1 MENQSMSKIFK
12 RSVAATAVTAVL
24 GMTSASA
31 EDIKGNVVV
40 IDGSSVGVT
49 VKAVNTATN
58 RTRSV
63 AINNDGSY
71 RLSKLPSGSYEV
83 TVVKGDT
90 ILAMETIRVSLGN
103 NTTADFSVESSVE
116 VISVTG
122 SRVSMVDVS
131 SMDSGLVIGE
141 GDIDRMPV
149 ARNMTSVALL
159 APGVVLGDNKFSG
172 GVGPGFAS
180 FGGSSVSENSC
191 YINNLEVTNT
201 RQGLGCGSVPFE
213 FYNEFQV
220 KTGGYSAKF
229 GRATGG
235 VINSNTK
242 SGTNDWEF
250 SATATF
256 QPDGL
261 REDGQVSR
269 QNGGTGRIF
278 RDTRS
283 DVNGSS
289 EFTLSAAGPIIEDTL
304 FVYALVNPRSTERS
318 YTDFVGR
325 DQDNGVTEFR
335 ERDSSGS
342 DNMFWGGKIDWDIN
356 EDHRLSYFAYSNEN
370 TAEEDIYRFD
380 PVTGKPGSSLID
392 TEIRDRGGKAW
403 SLSYTGYITDDLV
416 VSAMTGGIRTEYTTN
431 IANQDCP
438 SVADSRG
445 LSNPAQGCGSGG
457 RIGANFDD
465 NEQSRIDIEYQLGDH
480 TISAGYDYQKRTS
493 TNRIDRMA
501 GDHAWTYNT
510 IAADANLNGD
520 GINYE
525 NTTGAAHDYVA
536 DRIFIGGGEF
546 YSDLNAYYI
555 EDNWQVTDNLLV
567 SIGARVDEFDSYAVG
582 GGLLTSFKTDVAPR
596 LGFSWDVNGD
606 GESKLYGTFGHYYLP
621 VANNTI
627 YRVGS
632 GISDSTAYYTYDSI
646 DPATGSPVNP
656 TPITGDIGG
665 STSISSPAIAPS
677 NEVFQAK
684 EADPFSKQEFTIG
697 YDRALTDDLSISIRG
712 TYRTIL
718 TALDDYCGKWAYPH
732 CVMVNPGEASTWY
745 KDGLYWNGSD
755 WDLADGVTNKWDDPR
770 LDGQP
775 DPGSERTHTK
785 EEIGLPEA
793 ENNYLSWQLGTKYH
807 QDNFR
812 FDFTYTWSRST
823 GNFEGGVKSDIG
835 QADAGLTQDFDFAA
849 LMDGADGY
857 QPNDRRHVFK
867 FFGSYDYNDDLTF
880 GINTTLSSGRP
891 LSIYGKGHPSDDPNL
906 FGGWGDFF
914 YTYHGCDLTSAPTD
928 DDANATECLNENKNY
943 NKHPR
948 GSGGR
953 TSWIFNVD
961 LSASYM
967 FEVSGIDMRA
977 SVDVFNVLNSQQA
990 TSLNEHYESGSEGTL
1005 NSWYGAAYSWQTPR
1019 YVRFGL
1025 EARF

>member
-1 MENQSMSKIFK
+1 MKSSNTNYLKTFK
-12 RSVAATAVTAVL
+12 RSLTAVAISTVI
-24 GMTSASA
+24 GMSSASA
-31 EDIKGNVVV
+31 EDIKGNVIVT
-40 IDGSSVGVT
+40 DGTTTGLS

-58 RTRSV
+58 TTRSV
-63 AINNDGSY
+63 DVDADGTY
-71 RLSKLPSGSYEV
+71 RLSKLPTGSYDV
-83 TVVKGDT
+83 TVSKGST
-90 ILAMETIRVSLGN
+90 ILAKETIRVSLGN

-116 VISVTG
+116 VISITG

-131 SMDSGLVIGE
+131 SMDSGLTIGE
-141 GDIDRMPV
+141 GDIDRMPI
-149 ARNMTSVALL
+149 ARNLTAVALL
-159 APGVVLGDNKFSG
+159 APGVVLGDNKFAG
-172 GVGPGFAS
+172 AGQGFAS
-180 FGGSSVSENSC
+180 FGGSSVAENSC
-191 YINNLEVTNT
+191 YINGLEVTNT

-250 SATATF
+250 AASATF
-256 QPDGL
+256 QPDSL
-261 REDGQVSR
+261 REEGSVSR

-283 DVNGSS
+283 DVDGST
-289 EFTLSAAGPIIEDTL
+289 ELTFSAAGPIIEDTL
-304 FVYALVNPRSTERS
+304 FIYALVNPRDTERS
-318 YTDFVGR
+318 YTDFTGR
-325 DQDNGVTEFR
+325 DQDNGVSEFR
-335 ERDSSGS
+335 ERESSGS
-342 DNMFWGGKIDWDIN
+342 DNLFWGGKIDWDIN
-356 EDHRLSYFAYSNEN
+356 EDHRLSYFTYSDEN
-370 TAEEDIYRFD
+370 TAEEKIYRFD
-380 PVTGKPGSSLID
+380 GANGTYGNELID

-403 SLSYTGYITDDLV
+403 SLSYTGYITNDLV
-416 VSAMTGGIRTEYTTN
+416 VTAMTGNIRTEYTTN
-431 IANQDCP
+431 IANQECA
-438 SVADSRG
+438 SIADSRNTA
-445 LSNPAQGCGSGG
+445 NPAQGCGSGG
-457 RIGANFDD
+457 RIGQNYDD
-465 NEQSRIDIEYQLGDH
+465 NDQTRIDIEYQLGDH
-480 TISAGYDYQKRTS
+480 TISAGYDYQKRSS

-510 IAADANLNGD
+510 ISADGNLTTN
-520 GINYE
+520 GINYT

-536 DRIFIGGGEF
+536 DRIFIGGGDF
-546 YSDLNAYYI
+546 YSDLKAYYI
-555 EDNWQVTDNLLV
+555 EDNWQITDDLLL
-567 SIGARVDEFDSYAVG
+567 SIGGRVDEFDSYAVG
-582 GGLLTSFKTDVAPR
+582 GGLLTSFKTDIAPR

-632 GISDSTAYYTYDSI
+632 GISDSTAYYTFDSI
-646 DPATGSPVNP
+646 DPSTGNPINP
-656 TPITGDIGG
+656 TPITGNITT
-665 STSISSPAIAPS
+665 STSVSSPSIAPA
-677 NEVFQAK
+677 NEVFQAQ

-697 YDRALTDDLSISIRG
+697 YDQALNDNLSVSIRG

-718 TALDDYCGKWAYPH
+718 TALDDYCGKYSYPH
-732 CVMVNPGEASTWY
+732 CVMLNPGEASSWY
-745 KDGLYWNGSD
+745 KDGLYWDGSAWGD
-755 WDLADGVTNKWDDPR
+755 AGGNTI
-770 LDGQP
+770 DGQP
-775 DPGSERTHTK
+775 DPGSLRKHTK
-785 EEIGLPEA
+785 AEIGLPEA
-793 ENNYLSWQLGTKYH
+793 KNDYLAWQLSTKYN

-812 FDFTYTWSRST
+812 FDLTYTWSRST

-849 LMDGADGY
+849 LMDGSDGY

-880 GINTTLSSGRP
+880 GINATLSSGRP

-914 YTYHGCDLTSAPTD
+914 YTYHGCDLTD
-928 DDANATECLNENKNY
+928 DGAGGEECLNENKHY

-948 GSGGR
+948 GSAGR
-953 TSWIFNVD
+953 TSWTFNVD

-990 TSLNEHYESGSEGTL
+990 TSLNEHYESGSEGST

-1019 YVRFGL
+1019 YVRLGL